1 MTTRALVLVAYAV
14 LALAAVALEVAGRAG
29 RLGLVSVTA
38 VLDAVRGSRT
48 GRLVVALGWAWLG
61 WHLLAR

>member
-1 MTTRALVLVAYAV
+1 MTARALIIAAYAA
-14 LALAAVALEVAGRAG
+14 LALAAVALQLAGRP
-29 RLGLVSVTA
+29 RRFGLVSLGDVI
-38 VLDAVRGSRT
+38 DAVRGSLP